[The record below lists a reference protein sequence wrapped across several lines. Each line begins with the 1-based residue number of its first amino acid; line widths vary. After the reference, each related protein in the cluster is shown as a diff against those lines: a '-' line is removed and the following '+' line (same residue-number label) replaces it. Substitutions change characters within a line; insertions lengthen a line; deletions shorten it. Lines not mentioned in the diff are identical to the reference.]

1 MEIFVKVNG
10 TANLKNSNFGLMKR
24 SYTDLKAN
32 NNIGALLLNSQV
44 IISQPMFK
52 AKILWKQE
60 L

>member
-1 MEIFVKVNG
+1 MVQAKDFNKDILEEK
-10 TANLKNSNFGLMKR
+10 S
-24 SYTDLKAN
+24 N
-32 NNIGALLLNSQV
+32 NNAGALLLKSQV

>member
-1 MEIFVKVNG
+1 
-10 TANLKNSNFGLMKR
+10 MKH
-24 SYTDLKAN
+24 SYTDLEANNVVIVQAKDFNENILKAN
-32 NNIGALLLNSQV
+32 NNAGALLLKIRKV